1 MNAQLKNAEK
11 TVVIRE
17 LQRKRSAVDQLQRKL
32 NSYKCVPQTFHLFE
46 KMAVL
51 KEELV
56 ALANNTS
63 ELVATLQIN
72 DIVIVD
78 YMENVELQFSRFNVL
93 HNEIEDYIKSSR

>member
-1 MNAQLKNAEK
+1 MNAQLKNTEK
-11 TVVIRE
+11 SYVIRE
-17 LQRKRSAVDQLQRKL
+17 LQRKRTAVAQLQRKL

-78 YMENVELQFSRFNVL
+78 YLENVELQFKRFNTL
-93 HNEIEDYIKSSR
+93 HTEIENYIQSAR